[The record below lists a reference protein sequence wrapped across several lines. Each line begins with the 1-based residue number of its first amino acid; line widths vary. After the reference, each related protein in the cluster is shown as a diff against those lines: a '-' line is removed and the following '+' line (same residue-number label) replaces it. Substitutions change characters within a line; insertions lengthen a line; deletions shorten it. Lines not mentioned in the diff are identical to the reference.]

1 MSKIYTAELTE
12 SGIQSIPL
20 EACFEVCF
28 TYPAIGA
35 ASETARA
42 NINAPSIMVAMTRF
56 YEDIAKRG
64 WADAGIRLTSIKEY
78 IPAWKLRHVLD
89 GMES

>member
-42 NINAPSIMVAMTRF
+42 NIYAP
-56 YEDIAKRG
+56 
-64 WADAGIRLTSIKEY
+64 
-78 IPAWKLRHVLD
+78 
-89 GMES
+89 